1 MTFSIN
7 SSLSAIKAFGS
18 KMGLHANNVANCDS
32 EGFKKS
38 RAVLLENARGGVQ
51 VNIEKIE
58 IPILLNDESTPY
70 PVTEKE
76 RSDVDL
82 AEEIPQILITKRGFE
97 SSLMALKTWD
107 EMIGSIIN
115 ILG

>member
-1 MTFSIN
+1 MAFSIN

-18 KMGLHANNVANCDS
+18 KMGIHGNNVANCYSD
-32 EGFKKS
+32 GFKKS

-58 IPILLNDESTPY
+58 VPISLHDGSTPH

-97 SSLMALKTWD
+97 SSLMALKTCD
-107 EMIGSIIN
+107 EMIGTIIN
-115 ILG
+115 LLG